1 MVQGVSVH
9 GSFESD
15 EIVQPGRA
23 CGGGGCSPQG
33 GFESKREQEGLGGKI
48 SLSRPHP

>member
-1 MVQGVSVH
+1 MVQEISVH
-9 GSFESD
+9 GSFESG

-23 CGGGGCSPQG
+23 CGGGGCSTQG

-48 SLSRPHP
+48 SLSRSLP